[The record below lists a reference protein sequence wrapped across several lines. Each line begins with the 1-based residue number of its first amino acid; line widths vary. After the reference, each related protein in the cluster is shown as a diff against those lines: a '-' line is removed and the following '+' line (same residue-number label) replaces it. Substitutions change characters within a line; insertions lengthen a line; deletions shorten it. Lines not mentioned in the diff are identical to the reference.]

1 MRARDLAVKVP
12 PVRVGD
18 PVTRAVRVMV
28 DEGLPGLVVVDQD
41 DLPRFVLPGSQV
53 LKLMVSQ
60 YSGDS
65 ALARTVDEAHADQFW
80 IDLGARSVGDCVAPD
95 QTKLVQ
101 QVREDA
107 TLLEVAIVMSRLR
120 APLVA
125 VVDDDGRLTGC
136 ITLNRLLTT
145 VAMPHT

>member
-1 MRARDLAVKVP
+1 MRARELAVKVP

-18 PVTRAVRVMV
+18 PVTRAVQVMV
-28 DEGLPGLVVVDQD
+28 DEKLPGLVVVDQD
-41 DLPRFVLPGSQV
+41 DSPRFVLPGSQV

-80 IDLGARSVGDCVAPD
+80 VDLGARTVGDCVAPD
-95 QTKLVQ
+95 QARLM

-107 TLLEVAIVMSRLR
+107 TVLEVAIVMSRLR

-125 VVDDDGRLTGC
+125 VVDERGRLTGC
-136 ITLNRLLTT
+136 ITLNGLLTA